1 MITRRD
7 FLESSGGGIGSLALL
22 QLLAMNR
29 ELVAAPNAHSN
40 GGLHHRA
47 KANRVIQLFMN
58 GGASQMDLFDYK
70 PLLQAKHGQ
79 PFVPATSERVEA
91 ATSVPGNVLGSPFQF
106 LQHGQSGRWVSELL
120 PHMAKHVDDIAV
132 MLSMTSRTN
141 VHGPASYLMNTGF
154 LLPGFP
160 CFGAWVSYGLG
171 SVNENLPTF
180 VVLPDV
186 RGLPYNQRGNFSSGF
201 LPVTHQ
207 GTAIQASQAEPL
219 HGLLAPSSATFITPQ
234 SERDGLDLLNE
245 TNREQ
250 LMDVDHDARLEARI
264 HAYELA
270 AKMQLSAPEVFD
282 LSQET
287 QATLQAYGLNNPVTE
302 DFGKRCL
309 LARRMI
315 ERGVR
320 VVQVWSGSN
329 GPTGN
334 WDNHGSIIKELPPMT
349 QATDQPTA
357 ALLNDLKARGLLDD
371 TLLLWNTEF
380 GRMPFS
386 QGSEGRDHNGGA
398 SIGWMAGAGVKP
410 GVAIGETDEWSWKA
424 VRDPI
429 SNYDFHATVL
439 HLLGIDHEQLIYQ
452 HNGANRRLTDVHG
465 HVVNALLL

>member
-120 PHMAKHVDDIAV
+120 PHMAKRVDDIAV

>member
-1 MITRRD
+1 MLSRRD
-7 FLESSGGGIGSLALL
+7 LLRLSGGGIGSLALW
-22 QLLAMNR
+22 QLLAIER
-29 ELVAAPNAHSN
+29 DLVAAPNAQSH
-40 GGLHHRA
+40 GGLHHPA
-47 KANRVIQLFMN
+47 KAKRVIQLFMN

-79 PFVPATSERVEA
+79 KFVPDTSERVEA
-91 ATSVPGNVLGSPFQF
+91 ATSVPGNILGSPFRFSQY
-106 LQHGQSGRWVSELL
+106 GKSGRWLSELL
-120 PHMAKHVDDIAV
+120 PHIAKHADDIAV
-132 MLSMTSRTN
+132 MLSMTSKTN

-171 SVNENLPTF
+171 SLNENLPTF
-180 VVLPDV
+180 VVLPDA

-207 GTAIQASQAEPL
+207 GTAIHASQAEPL
-219 HGLLAPSSATFITPQ
+219 HGLRAPSSAKYITPQ
-234 SERDGLDLLNE
+234 SEREGLALLAE

-250 LMDVDHDARLEARI
+250 LEFGDHDPRLEARI
-264 HAYELA
+264 RAYELA

-282 LSQET
+282 ISQET
-287 QATLQAYGLNNPVTE
+287 ESTLQNYGLNNPVTE

-320 VVQVWSGSN
+320 MVQVWSGSN

-334 WDNHGSIIKELPPMT
+334 WDNHSSIIKELPPMT

-357 ALLNDLKARGLLDD
+357 ALLADLKARGLLDD

-398 SIGWMAGAGVKP
+398 SIGWMAGAGIKP
-410 GVAIGETDEWSWKA
+410 GIAIGETDEWSWKA

-439 HLLGIDHEQLIYQ
+439 HLLGIDHEQLVYQ

-465 HVVNALLL
+465 YVINSLLQ